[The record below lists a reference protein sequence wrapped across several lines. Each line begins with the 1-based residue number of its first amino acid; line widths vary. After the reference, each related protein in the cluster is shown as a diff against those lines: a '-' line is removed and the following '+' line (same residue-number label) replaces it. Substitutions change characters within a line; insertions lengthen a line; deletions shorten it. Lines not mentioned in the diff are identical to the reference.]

1 MLTLKDFMET
11 VNYRITEGSDY
22 CWSCYGYNAYALD
35 SWNGDNDTGYSVGIV
50 FDTNTQI
57 VYEMNVSDYKNQRAY
72 RWINSDFREKFQT
85 ESKERYVD
93 ANQAWD
99 NVTYI
104 DLETEKDMLEKTRAI
119 VAGEDYDTRVEVP
132 IELDDEVILNAAL
145 EAHKQD
151 ITLNQYIER
160 ILRNMIESEKQ
171 K

>member
-1 MLTLKDFMET
+1 MET

-22 CWSCYGYNAYALD
+22 CWSCYGYNAYTLG
-35 SWNGDNDTGYSVGIV
+35 SWNGDSDTGYSVDIV
-50 FDTNTQI
+50 FDTVTQT

>member
-11 VNYRITEGSDY
+11 VNYRITEGGEY
-22 CWSCYGYNAYALD
+22 CWNCYGYNAYALD

-72 RWINSDFREKFQT
+72 RLIHPDYRGKFQT

-93 ANQAWD
+93 ENQAWD

-104 DLETEKDMLEKTRAI
+104 DLETEKDMLEKTRSI
-119 VAGEDYDTRVEVP
+119 VEGEEYDTRIEVP
-132 IELDDEVILNAAL
+132 IEMDDDLILTAAI

-160 ILRNMIESEKQ
+160 ILRNMVDSRN
-171 K
+171 

>member
-1 MLTLKDFMET
+1 MET